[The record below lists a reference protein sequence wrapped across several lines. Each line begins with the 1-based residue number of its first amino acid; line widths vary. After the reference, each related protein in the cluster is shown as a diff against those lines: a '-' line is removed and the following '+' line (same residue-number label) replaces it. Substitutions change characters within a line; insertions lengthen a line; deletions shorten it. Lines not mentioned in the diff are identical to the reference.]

1 MDIKQLRYFIA
12 VYEAGS
18 IAKAANKVF
27 ISQQGLSM
35 ALLRLESEL
44 SCTLLERTQDG
55 VTLTP
60 EGERLL
66 PHAQKLVAEFN
77 ELESYFKGPS
87 PYRTTVKLACALGAI
102 PEFLASILFNFQ
114 KSYPQYLTHID
125 EVNDMDCDTLVEK
138 KTAELGFG
146 LAPLNQ
152 ALFSVRPLFSSPF
165 CLLVNRNDPLA
176 ELDSVSL
183 DILQSTPVF
192 IMNERSKTNLVVSR
206 CCQSKGFLPN
216 FRYLAA
222 EVIAIHRMVGANVG
236 RGISVLSIAQD
247 MPHPNVV
254 AIPFEEPEMMWELN
268 LFKLKNRPL
277 SPAAR
282 AFEQYVIQNTSQHS
296 KAARQFG

>member
-152 ALFSVRPLFSSPF
+152 TLFSVRPLFSSPF

-192 IMNERSKTNLVVSR
+192 IYYE
-206 CCQSKGFLPN
+206 
-216 FRYLAA
+216 
-222 EVIAIHRMVGANVG
+222 
-236 RGISVLSIAQD
+236 
-247 MPHPNVV
+247 
-254 AIPFEEPEMMWELN
+254 
-268 LFKLKNRPL
+268 
-277 SPAAR
+277 
-282 AFEQYVIQNTSQHS
+282 
-296 KAARQFG
+296 